1 MRERAMSFERHR
13 WRPSGGPGSWLATHS
28 VELVFAAIIGA
39 AFVHL
44 LRVTDD
50 AYFFGDDWGLI
61 LKGGRSEGCWSR
73 TTII

>member
-1 MRERAMSFERHR
+1 MRERATSFERHR

-50 AYFFGDDWGLI
+50 AYG
-61 LKGGRSEGCWSR
+61 S
-73 TTII
+73 